1 MSLCYLMMYLT
12 GFCNKVALKKNNVA
26 DLYSGT
32 SHSTQSV
39 AIGAAEF
46 AFDNQLES

>member
-1 MSLCYLMMYLT
+1 MLQ
-12 GFCNKVALKKNNVA
+12 

-39 AIGAAEF
+39 AIGAVEF
-46 AFDNQLES
+46 AFDNLLDN